1 MFVRVRGEIE
11 MRETSEE
18 RRRVDAVVGGQEHP
32 VLEDALGLRFI
43 KALVILLKHTINAG
57 QRQDAKSQPLASAEK
72 ETRGGREM
80 PQTLSP
86 CIPSVGA
93 SCPP

>member
-1 MFVRVRGEIE
+1 MEI
-11 MRETSEE
+11 REIREE
-18 RRRVDAVVGGQEHP
+18 RRREDAVVGGQEHP

-43 KALVILLKHTINAG
+43 KALVILLKNTMNAR
-57 QRQDAKSQPLASAEK
+57 QRQDSKSQSLASAEN

-80 PQTLSP
+80 CQTPSP
-86 CIPSVGA
+86 DIPSVGA